1 MNGKKYDQDIT
12 PNLNF
17 LLVDDD
23 LRIQK
28 ATRLILKQAGFK
40 NIHLAEDGMVAL
52 DILRDKG
59 IDLVFLDWDMP
70 GFNGDEVLEQ
80 MKKMSMLKHTKVL
93 MLTAHSEKDYIV
105 SAMQL
110 GATNYMVK
118 PFIPLHVYDKL
129 ETIFKANLSINK

>member
-1 MNGKKYDQDIT
+1 MNGKEYNQDIN

-23 LRIQK
+23 PRIQK
-28 ATRLILKQAGFK
+28 AIRLILKKAGFK
-40 NIHLAEDGMVAL
+40 NIHMAESGMIAV
-52 DILRDKG
+52 DILKDKG

-70 GFNGDEVLEQ
+70 GLNGDEVLEM
-80 MKKMSMLKHTKVL
+80 MKNMGLLKHTKVL

-110 GATNYMVK
+110 GATSYMVK

-129 ETIFKANLSINK
+129 KAIFKANLIIDK